1 MLSYEMKQSFSNT
14 VWLMQPKLQ
23 DEARALY
30 TENAELFWL
39 TWKWETVKTSRRLEQ
54 GLLGGGTSLPGFCCA
69 SPSVLAPH
77 SKCLCCHLS
86 LGTLIH
92 HTLSRF
98 LSHPGLLSCLH
109 TLLYRCSEL

>member
-39 TWKWETVKTSRRLEQ
+39 TWKWETAKTSTQAGAGLAGHRDFSAWVLLRLSVCTGPTFQ
-54 GLLGGGTSLPGFCCA
+54 MSLLSLATRDPHT
-69 SPSVLAPH
+69 PH
-77 SKCLCCHLS
+77 SLQVPRPPGTPVLFAHLA
-86 LGTLIH
+86 LPVL
-92 HTLSRF
+92 
-98 LSHPGLLSCLH
+98 
-109 TLLYRCSEL
+109 